1 MSCCRLIAS
10 VEMTDE
16 LEEAGG
22 LIKPVVSTAFD
33 DGVAAVV
40 GIDSSLSSFSALM

>member
-16 LEEAGG
+16 LEGADA
-22 LIKPVVSTAFD
+22 LIKPVVSTAFK

-40 GIDSSLSSFSALM
+40 GIDSWLCSFSALM